1 MARARRRSD
10 DVLEALG
17 PAREQENREFARQ
30 VAKSR
35 GIPSD
40 ELAAGNRRP
49 RDYTAADE
57 AQDFGDPAPGAAL
70 GRRGEPSAGAL
81 LTSAPVG
88 ARSPKPVQEAASAVP
103 GGGLVTSV
111 SSHTGGTVSG
121 LILGPSPMHWSSRSW
136 DYGAEGPLLW
146 FKAKFLNEAANG
158 PKSST
163 PTTTPTTTPTK
174 PRCSELW
181 ATSPALSSSAS
192 PACGSSFR
200 QQRAP
205 SPRCW
210 G

>member
-57 AQDFGDPAPGAAL
+57 AQDFGDPAPGS
-70 GRRGEPSAGAL
+70 SAGPKRGAQRR
-81 LTSAPVG
+81 SAPYKRPSR

-121 LILGPSPMHWSSRSW
+121 LILGAIAYALVLSLV

-174 PRCSELW
+174 AQVL
-181 ATSPALSSSAS
+181 
-192 PACGSSFR
+192 
-200 QQRAP
+200 
-205 SPRCW
+205 
-210 G
+210 